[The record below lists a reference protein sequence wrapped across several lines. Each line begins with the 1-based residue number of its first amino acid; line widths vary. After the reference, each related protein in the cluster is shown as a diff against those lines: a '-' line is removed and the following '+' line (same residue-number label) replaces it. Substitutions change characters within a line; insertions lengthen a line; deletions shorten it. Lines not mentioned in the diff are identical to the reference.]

1 VEGAECKVLSEYL
14 NSEKPKSKFIPYIHM
29 EWSHCGH
36 NAFGLCPDLNRLL
49 QGFEKS
55 GYRPVVGGTAGQD
68 ISTDDNAR
76 WTDIL
81 WRHKDAVV
89 NV

>member
-1 VEGAECKVLSEYL
+1 MVK
-14 NSEKPKSKFIPYIHM
+14 NNIIIF
-29 EWSHCGH
+29 
-36 NAFGLCPDLNRLL
+36 
-49 QGFEKS
+49 
-55 GYRPVVGGTAGQD
+55 
-68 ISTDDNAR
+68 STDDNAR